1 MLFLGVIY
9 FNIRMSWNFVE
20 KDAQLSLE
28 VEKNQNEIAALRK
41 QVNSLQTELGSTKVK
56 IS

>member
-1 MLFLGVIY
+1 
-9 FNIRMSWNFVE
+9 MSWNFVE

-28 VEKNQNEIAALRK
+28 VEKNQNEIAALGK

>member
-1 MLFLGVIY
+1 
-9 FNIRMSWNFVE
+9 MSWNFVE

-28 VEKNQNEIAALRK
+28 VEKNQNEIAGLRK